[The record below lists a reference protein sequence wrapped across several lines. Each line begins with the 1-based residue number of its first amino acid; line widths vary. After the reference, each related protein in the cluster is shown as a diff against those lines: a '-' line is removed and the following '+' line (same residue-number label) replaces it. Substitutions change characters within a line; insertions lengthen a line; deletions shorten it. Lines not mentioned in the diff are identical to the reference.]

1 MGLSSN
7 ASKEIVSIFIAL
19 CLFGVLLL
27 ISRASGDKESRGQVL
42 VAKGWI
48 LLPLF
53 LHLLYLTES
62 PRKIHIAIALPA

>member
-7 ASKEIVSIFIAL
+7 ASKEIVSIFIVL

-42 VAKGWI
+42 VAKGSYCH
-48 LLPLF
+48 F
-53 LHLLYLTES
+53 
-62 PRKIHIAIALPA
+62 ALCFYTCCI